1 MLEVVLTVDCENKTK
16 QRIDV
21 EIERRTRETQR
32 EKTNDTEAGN
42 MNYPRSITI
51 WRCEPVSAK
60 ELQNGGNDE
69 NSAHIQ

>member
-1 MLEVVLTVDCENKTK
+1 MWKLKD
-16 QRIDV
+16 
-21 EIERRTRETQR
+21 ERERHGER
-32 EKTNDTEAGN
+32 KAGN